1 MVSEQLRRPRK
12 MVSSDSRSKPAKA
25 KQRAQTVRR
34 PGLTG
39 TSPRYR
45 PAPRAFLDSANA
57 YSGHWSAAVLAA
69 RWPERGG
76 RDLEHQGECVDRRR
90 DRLAEPK
97 KKSLV
102 LPRRFPECICWEAI
116 GLFIRPKCLSLLGV
130 G

>member
-12 MVSSDSRSKPAKA
+12 MVSSDKPAKA
-25 KQRAQTVRR
+25 KAAGANRAAAGIDRQLAR
-34 PGLTG
+34 G
-39 TSPRYR
+39 TE

-57 YSGHWSAAVLAA
+57 YSGHWSAAILAA

-90 DRLAEPK
+90 DRLVEPK

-116 GLFIRPKCLSLLGV
+116 GLFILDP
-130 G
+130 